1 MTVPRG
7 RTPLNVGVERFQAES
22 GGLMMLSI
30 IQPADLPFVIAD
42 AAAGDAEAGQ
52 LLQQII
58 TVTDNIRSAPR
69 KRRMLCGA
77 CPRPLRPDMG
87 FAVVVAIPGC
97 DDPSAGLALA
107 ICTRCGSDRA
117 SITAKA
123 AVALRRIWP
132 DLRPIMITNPAG
144 GHA

>member
-1 MTVPRG
+1 MTVPQG
-7 RTPLNVGVERFQAES
+7 RTPLNVGVERFQTES

-30 IQPADLPFVIAD
+30 IQP
-42 AAAGDAEAGQ
+42 G
-52 LLQQII
+52 
-58 TVTDNIRSAPR
+58 
-69 KRRMLCGA
+69 
-77 CPRPLRPDMG
+77 PLRPDMG

-132 DLRPIMITNPAG
+132 DLRPITITNPAG